1 MDNSTILKRGKL
13 IMAKITYK
21 KCPRCE
27 LNYIDSRLD
36 MCDVCKEELGQPLG
50 VAAEDDD
57 EDLKELCPICK
68 RNYISF
74 DEEMCE
80 ECRLAKE
87 ESSDPVIEDDNWRV
101 YLEDTD
107 TDIEEEKKFP
117 SKSFGTPNSTNVST
131 TRKKRKNSTSMIRK
145 TTSTRSIPTTI
156 LTTSTRT
163 MTKMTMM
170 TTICNGLSSE
180 V

>member
-107 TDIEEEKKFP
+107 TDIEEEKEIPLEELRDAEFDER
-117 SKSFGTPNSTNVST
+117 FGDEEEEEEFDEYD
-131 TRKKRKNSTSMIRK
+131 KEDDFD
-145 TTSTRSIPTTI
+145 
-156 LTTSTRT
+156 
-163 MTKMTMM
+163 
-170 TTICNGLSSE
+170 E
-180 V
+180 VYTDDDIDDFDEDDDEDDDDDDDDDDM